1 MSVRTGDGAGAAR
14 GTAIYLDHAATTPE
28 RDEVIAEMLGCLGS
42 SGAFANPSSS
52 HSMGRAAARIVAQA
66 KVRVAARVGADPDGL
81 VFTSG
86 ATEANNL
93 ALAGVLAASRRRR
106 HLVTTMIEHKSV
118 LDTARALEAE
128 GVDVAYVRC
137 GPSGIVDPEAVER
150 AIRPDTALVSVMHV
164 NNETGMIQ
172 PVAEIASLCR
182 ARGVLLHVDAAQAV
196 GKIPV
201 DLRAAGIDLCSL
213 TAHKLGGPKGIGAL
227 WIGPGVQ
234 IEPLLHGG
242 EQQRG
247 LRAGTLP
254 THQIAG
260 MGKAFELADPEVE
273 GARLAELR
281 RRLRDALAEID
292 DVHLNGEFERGA
304 PHILNA
310 AFPGVDGE
318 ALRFA
323 LRGLAVSAGSACMSD
338 SPEASHVLST
348 MGLSDAAAFASIRFS
363 FGPTTTPDD
372 IDTAARL
379 VADAV
384 PRLRRLALG
393 APGWCRQ
400 LRATRA
406 TGGGDLR

>member
-1 MSVRTGDGAGAAR
+1 
-14 GTAIYLDHAATTPE
+14 
-28 RDEVIAEMLGCLGS
+28 MLGCLGAD
-42 SGAFANPSSS
+42 GTFANPSST
-52 HSMGRAAARIVAQA
+52 HAMGRAAARIVAQA
-66 KVRVAARVGADPDGL
+66 RVRIAARVGADPDGI

-93 ALAGVLAASRRRR
+93 ALAGVLGASRQRR
-106 HLVTTMIEHKSV
+106 HLVTTLIEHKSV
-118 LDTARALEAE
+118 LDTARALEAA
-128 GVDVAYVRC
+128 GVEVTYVRC
-137 GPSGIVDPEAVER
+137 GPNGIVDPDAVEQ
-150 AIRPDTALVSVMHV
+150 AIRSDTALVSVMHV

-213 TAHKLGGPKGIGAL
+213 TAHKLGGPKGVGAL
-227 WIGPGVQ
+227 WIGAGVP

-247 LRAGTLP
+247 LRPGTLP

-260 MGKAFELADPEVE
+260 MGKAFELADPDVE
-273 GARLAELR
+273 GAYLAELR

-323 LRGLAVSAGSACMSD
+323 LRGLAVSAGSACMAD

-348 MGLSDAAAFASIRFS
+348 MGLSDAAATASIRFS
-363 FGPTTTPDD
+363 FGPTTTRDE

-379 VADAV
+379 VAEAV

-393 APGWCRQ
+393 APAWCRE
-400 LRATRA
+400 LRPARA
-406 TGGGDLR
+406 TGGADLR

>member
-1 MSVRTGDGAGAAR
+1 
-14 GTAIYLDHAATTPE
+14 
-28 RDEVIAEMLGCLGS
+28 
-42 SGAFANPSSS
+42 
-52 HSMGRAAARIVAQA
+52 
-66 KVRVAARVGADPDGL
+66 
-81 VFTSG
+81 
-86 ATEANNL
+86 
-93 ALAGVLAASRRRR
+93 
-106 HLVTTMIEHKSV
+106 
-118 LDTARALEAE
+118 
-128 GVDVAYVRC
+128 
-137 GPSGIVDPEAVER
+137 
-150 AIRPDTALVSVMHV
+150 DTALVSVMHV

-201 DLRAAGIDLCSL
+201 DLRAAGIDLCSP

>member
-1 MSVRTGDGAGAAR
+1 MSAR
-14 GTAIYLDHAATTPE
+14 PGSATPIYLDYAATSPVRE
-28 RDEVIAEMLGCLGS
+28 EVVAEMLGCLGKD
-42 SGAFANPSSS
+42 GAFANPSST
-52 HSMGRAAARIVAQA
+52 HALGRAAARIVAQA
-66 KVRVAARVGADPDGL
+66 KVRIAARIGADPDGL

-93 ALAGVLAASRRRR
+93 ALVGVLGASRARR
-106 HLVTTMIEHKSV
+106 HLVTTLIEHKSV
-118 LDTARALEAE
+118 LDCARALEAKGTE
-128 GVDVAYVRC
+128 VTYVRC
-137 GPSGIVDPEAVER
+137 GPDGIVDPDALER

-172 PVAEIASLCR
+172 PIAEIASRCR
-182 ARGVLLHVDAAQAV
+182 AREIPLHVDAAQAV

-201 DLRAAGIDLCSL
+201 DLRALGVDLCSL
-213 TAHKLGGPKGIGAL
+213 TAHKVGGPKGVGAL
-227 WIGPGVQ
+227 WIRPGIS
-234 IEPLLHGG
+234 IEPMLHGG

-247 LRAGTLP
+247 LRPGTLP

-273 GARLAELR
+273 GPRLAGLR

-292 DVHLNGEFERGA
+292 DVHVNGDFDRGA
-304 PHILNA
+304 PHILNV

-323 LRGLAVSAGSACMSD
+323 LRGLAVSAGSACMAD

-348 MGLSDAAAFASIRFS
+348 MGLSDAAALASIRFS
-363 FGPTTTPDD
+363 FGPTTTADE

-379 VADAV
+379 IAEAV

-393 APGWCRQ
+393 APAWCRE
-400 LRATRA
+400 LRSGRA
-406 TGGGDLR
+406 TGPGGLR